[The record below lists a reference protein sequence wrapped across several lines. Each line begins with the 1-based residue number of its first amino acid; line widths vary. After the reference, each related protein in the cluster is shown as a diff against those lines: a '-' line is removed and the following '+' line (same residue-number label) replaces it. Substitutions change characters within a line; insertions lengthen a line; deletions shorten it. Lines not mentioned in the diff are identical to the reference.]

1 MSTIIKELYETVR
14 RSDKSVAD
22 LADSIGMGESHLYKA
37 TTPGE
42 AGCNFPLQKLIPLMK
57 ETRDYR
63 VLQRIARLCDFILV
77 KVPRSKKFDLR
88 KIGDYQLLLTELI
101 QYLYKLIEGKITKEE
116 CLKKINETLDET
128 WQVRKAVEKWDQR
141 SFEFNGEDKI

>member
-22 LADSIGMGESHLYKA
+22 IADDIGMSEGYLYKT

-42 AGCNFPLQKLIPLMK
+42 SGCNFPVQKLIPLMK
-57 ETRDYR
+57 ETEDYR
-63 VLQRIARLCDFILV
+63 VLERIAGLCNFLLV
-77 KVPRSKKFDLR
+77 KIPQSKKFDFR